1 MTTDTDPDR
10 RAVGVDF
17 WFDPVCPYTWITS
30 RWLREVEK
38 VRGIDVRWRVMSL
51 AVLNEG
57 LALDPEDPEGLCG
70 EYMKAPVRICAAVRE
85 RYGNAALGRYFDA
98 LGERIHRRRD
108 WAGTGA
114 ALADAGLPAELE
126 AVAMTTEYDAA
137 VRASH
142 EAGIALVGDDVGTPV
157 LSVEGT
163 GALFGPVVSPAPR
176 GEAAGRLWDGV
187 VLMAGVE
194 NFHEF
199 KQAYGEP
206 DFG

>member
-1 MTTDTDPDR
+1 MNVTDEPTPTG
-10 RAVGVDF
+10 ASVDF

-30 RWLREVEK
+30 RWLREVER
-38 VRGIDVRWRVMSL
+38 VRGITVRWRVMSL

-57 LALDPEDPEGLCG
+57 LDVDPEDPEGLYG
-70 EYMKAPVRICAAVRE
+70 EYMRAPGRVCAAVGE
-85 RYGNAALGRYFDA
+85 RHGNAALGRYFDV
-98 LGERIHRRRD
+98 LGARLHEQRD
-108 WAGTGA
+108 WSGMTA
-114 ALADAGLPAELE
+114 ALAGAGLPAELE

-142 EAGIALVGDDVGTPV
+142 GQAMALVGEDVGTPV
-157 LSVEGT
+157 LAVEGA

-194 NFHEF
+194 GFHEF
-199 KQAYGEP
+199 KRPYGDL